1 LHPQVAPPDT
11 FRDAVSARRE
21 AALNP
26 LTVLILSYSFHPS
39 NDIGARRTTALAQ
52 YLADQGIRAV
62 VVSAFGGKALEAGS
76 QPYPGVIAVPVKH
89 PRRRLLDL
97 LIRLKRATGSQ
108 SNAPPHGDGAS
119 PAAAEASLAAMR
131 LRATLREWYFRV
143 IYFIDQHKRWSW
155 RAAAAA
161 IRAGKEQR
169 ASLLIVSA
177 PPHSTLLAAAW
188 AARRLRIPYVTDLR
202 DAWCDELA
210 IVYPRRRLELRLLRS
225 LERSVLKHAAAVTTT
240 SASVAAL
247 LSDRYVDPTNKVHV
261 IRNGYDGGV
270 APGLVHTGGQLSILF
285 AGELYVHRTPY
296 PFLAA
301 LESLL
306 ERPGIDPGRV
316 RVTFMGTRAGAFSDQ
331 SLNEWMR
338 GKRCAAVVRLLPPQS
353 ADAVAREVAHATV
366 LLNLAQEQR
375 LHVPAKT
382 FEHLASG
389 RELLLI
395 CESDC
400 ETAQVVSGIAGIIQI
415 DQRDTAGLISALA
428 DLYRRH
434 VVEGVASVPAPH
446 DVSRFSRAPSNE
458 RFHALLTSL
467 AASCPESGPEPDTCL
482 AQPPSTAGVA
492 DAGADRA
499 QSASAVRYPF
509 ARQLLADARF
519 YHHLTRP
526 STGGRAALAW
536 TILRNR
542 GLWLLTFHR
551 IGHYCL
557 RRRQVRSPVWWLAR
571 VYKGFGSSFSV
582 LFCRSELSEDC
593 EIEGP
598 AYLSNQGYLLCGARS
613 IGSGS
618 LIHDRCTFGYTV
630 ADGGEGRP
638 VIGRNVWIGSNC
650 IIAGSLTV
658 GDGATVLPGTF
669 LTFSV
674 PPRAVVQGN
683 PAMVT
688 HRDFD
693 NAPLRRS
700 LTVVKDLATITSD
713 GGLRRRPAPLC

>member
-1 LHPQVAPPDT
+1 V
-11 FRDAVSARRE
+11 
-21 AALNP
+21 
-26 LTVLILSYSFHPS
+26 
-39 NDIGARRTTALAQ
+39 
-52 YLADQGIRAV
+52 V
-62 VVSAFGGKALEAGS
+62 VVSEFGGKPLETGS
-76 QPYPGVIAVPVKH
+76 QLFPGVIAVPVKH

-97 LIRLKRATGSQ
+97 LIRLKRAAVSQ
-108 SNAPPHGDGAS
+108 SDAGTRGDGAT
-119 PAAAEASLAAMR
+119 PGVAETPPAAMR

-161 IRAGKEQR
+161 IRAGREER

-177 PPHSTLLAAAW
+177 PPHSAMLAAAW
-188 AARRLRIPYVTDLR
+188 AARRLRIPYVADLR

-210 IVYPRRRLELRLLRS
+210 IVHPRRRLELRLMRI
-225 LERSVLKHAAAVTTT
+225 LERYVLEGAAAVTTT

-247 LSDRYVDPTNKVHV
+247 LGSRYAAPTNKVHV
-261 IRNGYDGGV
+261 IRNGYDGDV
-270 APGLVHTGGQLSILF
+270 APGLVHTGGRLSILF

-296 PFLAA
+296 PLLGA
-301 LESLL
+301 LEALL
-306 ERPGIDPGRV
+306 ERPGVDPDRV
-316 RVTFMGTRAGAFSDQ
+316 RLTFMGTRAGEFSDQ
-331 SLNEWMR
+331 ALISFMR

-382 FEHLASG
+382 FEQLASG
-389 RELLLI
+389 REVLLV
-395 CESDC
+395 CEKDC
-400 ETAQVVSGIAGIIQI
+400 ETAQVVSGIAGIIQV
-415 DQRDTAGLISALA
+415 DQRDPESLLTALA

-434 VVEGVASVPAPH
+434 VVEGVASVPAET
-446 DVSRFSRAPSNE
+446 DVRRFSRAPCNE

-467 AASCPESGPEPDTCL
+467 VSSRSQPQPLTSETPPTPEVAAARADYRADG
-482 AQPPSTAGVA
+482 ATAVG
-492 DAGADRA
+492 
-499 QSASAVRYPF
+499 YPF

-519 YHHLTRP
+519 YQRLTRA
-526 STGGRAALAW
+526 SAAGRAALAW
-536 TILRNR
+536 TILSNR

-557 RRRQVRSPVWWLAR
+557 RRRRLRSPAWWLAR
-571 VYKGFGSSFSV
+571 VYKSFGSSFNV
-582 LFCRSELSEDC
+582 LFCRSQFSEDC

-598 AYLSNQGYLLCGARS
+598 AYLSNGGYLVCGARS

-638 VIGRNVWIGSNC
+638 VIGRDVWIGPNC
-650 IIAGSLTV
+650 IIAGSLTI

-683 PAMVT
+683 PAVVT
-688 HRDFD
+688 HWDFD
-693 NAPLRRS
+693 NSPLRRS
-700 LTVVKDLATITSD
+700 LTVVRDLATITSD